1 MLQQFELTINNY
13 WLGIDFT
20 ILNIL
25 FIVMCTP
32 RLDDQLE
39 TQEPIKRQMVQNQEY
54 TLDKRWAQFINLNH
68 YGVFIMK

>member
-1 MLQQFELTINNY
+1 MLQQFALIINNY
-13 WLGIDFT
+13 WLGINFT

-39 TQEPIKRQMVQNQEY
+39 TQEPIKRQMVQNQN
-54 TLDKRWAQFINLNH
+54 IH
-68 YGVFIMK
+68 